1 METLKIIFRK
11 VYNNSD
17 IAYDK
22 TLNVFLPLKNY
33 VCVYIYIYI
42 YNLNTENR
50 HSKTRK
56 NTSKC

>member
-42 YNLNTENR
+42 YII
-50 HSKTRK
+50 
-56 NTSKC
+56 